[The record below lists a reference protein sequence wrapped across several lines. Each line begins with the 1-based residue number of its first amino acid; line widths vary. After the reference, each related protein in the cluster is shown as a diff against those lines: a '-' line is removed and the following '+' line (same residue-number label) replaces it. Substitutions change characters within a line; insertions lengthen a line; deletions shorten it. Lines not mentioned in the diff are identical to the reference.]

1 MRGHKS
7 GLVSG
12 FGMDFMDS
20 GHPKSFLVHFQNA
33 RGIWSNIGLE
43 KAERTNWMFFEVQY
57 LIILLNIDPRREE
70 GKVFALA
77 PTFAFLEKIRR
88 PRLPVGFPKSRQ
100 TDMKYIPI
108 KYSNCR

>member
-57 LIILLNIDPRREE
+57 LIILSNMIH
-70 GKVFALA
+70 V
-77 PTFAFLEKIRR
+77 EKRGR
-88 PRLPVGFPKSRQ
+88 
-100 TDMKYIPI
+100 
-108 KYSNCR
+108 YSL